1 LHTVYKHVRGR
12 VPSAR
17 VNEWVGEQMGL
28 VDRARPAWCEKH
40 TSWAMRIEALCA
52 IVCGVLCG
60 GAYGHAVEDARG
72 LKCAEGVSESERERG
87 GDGVGQRK
95 RNEPKWQCA
104 HKNNQRPPKGWGEI
118 ARLMAGPRSSGWLA
132 GSRATAGVSLIGIAV
147 TCACVCVRSPEGG
160 WRVQGH

>member
-1 LHTVYKHVRGR
+1 MSGWASKWGWSTVLGQHGVRSTRLG
-12 VPSAR
+12 
-17 VNEWVGEQMGL
+17 
-28 VDRARPAWCEKH
+28 
-40 TSWAMRIEALCA
+40 LCA
-52 IVCGVLCG
+52 LKLCVRLCVLCG

-132 GSRATAGVSLIGIAV
+132 GSRATGV
-147 TCACVCVRSPEGG
+147 
-160 WRVQGH
+160 